1 MNIKDVLKKRFQYMG
16 KSPFFYKEPLNLE
29 TGEGVWLYDKAG
41 KKYLD
46 AYNNV
51 PVVGHCHP
59 KIVSSLKEQA
69 SKLNT
74 HSRYLSEVVIDYS
87 QKLTSL
93 HPKELSTLQMACSG
107 TEAVEIAITMAR
119 IYTGGVGIICSNA
132 TYHGNSHEISRMSV
146 GPFEPEFR
154 RVPYPQYFR
163 PIQKNLTEEELCN
176 LYLDEVRQE
185 IKGFKEDG
193 IKFAGLIFCSIF
205 ANEGLPD
212 VPKKY
217 LTEVSKI
224 VREAGGVVI
233 FDEVQ
238 AGFGRTGRWWGYQMT
253 DTTPDIAVMGKPMG
267 AGLPVS
273 GVVARKEIAEE
284 FHEKS
289 HYFNTTAGTPLQAA
303 VGTTVIEII
312 EEEGLIE
319 NAYET
324 GGYMKKGLLNL
335 KDYYPSMGD
344 VRGHGLFLGVDMI
357 KNLDDLEP
365 DKEGAVAVVE
375 KMKEKGFLISYDG
388 QFENVLKIRPPLVFK
403 TSHAEL
409 FLTGL
414 EETLKEVS

>member
-1 MNIKDVLKKRFQYMG
+1 MNIKGALQKRLQYMG
-16 KSPFFYKEPLNLE
+16 KSPFFYKEPVNLE
-29 TGEGVWLYDKAG
+29 TGEGVWLYDKSG

-74 HSRYLSEVVIDYS
+74 HSRYLSEIVIDYS

-93 HPKELSTLQMACSG
+93 HSEELSILQMACSG
-107 TEAVEIAITMAR
+107 TEAVEVAIKMAR

-176 LYLDEVRQE
+176 LYLDKVRQA

-212 VPKKY
+212 IPKKY
-217 LTEVSKI
+217 FGGVSKI

-303 VGTTVIEII
+303 VGKTVIEII

-319 NAYET
+319 NANKT
-324 GGYMKKGLLNL
+324 GGYMKKELLNL
-335 KDYYPSMGD
+335 KDRYPSMGD
-344 VRGHGLFLGVDMI
+344 IRGHGLFLGVDMI